1 MIADAFKSNRKREQW
16 WVGLEANAYSHAA
29 MRSTSA
35 KLLSDML
42 KNSLILAGIEIA
54 GTVESSLI
62 RVGYF
67 LSFSMMKHKNTKLS
81 G

>member
-1 MIADAFKSNRKREQW
+1 MLIHM
-16 WVGLEANAYSHAA
+16 LPAA
-29 MRSTSA
+29 TSA
-35 KLLSDML
+35 MLLSDML

-67 LSFSMMKHKNTKLS
+67 LSFSMMKYKNTKLS